1 MAERA
6 DLLTEATA
14 IIPGRAEE
22 LADAHE
28 VDALPAGTRIG
39 AYVLEGLRFQG
50 GFAVVYRATRDDGGA
65 AALKVLRRAL
75 TASPGMRERF
85 QQEATAISRI
95 QHPSLVEIF
104 DTGVTDGGLPFIAM
118 EWLDGRNLHEE
129 IARRGAFAATEA
141 LEILEA
147 VGGALTAAH
156 ALGIVHRDVKAQNV
170 MAVPRDHGITVKL
183 VDFGIAKLLDP
194 EADPRRGMVSSVV
207 LGTPLTMAPEQILG
221 RPVDQRVDIYAL
233 GLLLHQLVT
242 GQLPFRGASRVE
254 IESQHLHTPPPRTSD
269 LAPVSSAFDAVVR
282 RCLEKDAAHRYG
294 TVDELLAELRD
305 AVGAAPRSP
314 DVAQVIG
321 IHCEARMASGGDD
334 GDDVDE
340 QAFAD
345 IEQILALTRQTF
357 AGSGLAILAESA
369 TAVVGAATLG
379 RGIEARERVL
389 DAALDLGARLD
400 ARPGR
405 SAEVTTVISLH
416 VGTMAAIRAWTADLD
431 GGSVLATSATV
442 EGVSGRFEVHPTPGR
457 PDLFTCTG
465 RRSTH

>member
-6 DLLTEATA
+6 DLLTKATA

-22 LADAHE
+22 LAGAHDE
-28 VDALPAGTRIG
+28 GDLAPGTRIG
-39 AYVLEGLRFQG
+39 AYVLEDLRFQG

-65 AALKVLRRAL
+65 AAIKVLRRAL
-75 TASPGMRERF
+75 TTSPGMRSRF
-85 QQEATAISRI
+85 QQEASAISRI
-95 QHPSLVEIF
+95 QHPSLVRIF
-104 DTGVTDGGLPFIAM
+104 DSGVTDGGLPFIAM
-118 EWLDGRNLHEE
+118 EWLEGRNLHEE
-129 IARRGAFAATEA
+129 IARRGPFAATEA

-147 VGGALTAAH
+147 LGGALTAAH

-194 EADPRRGMVSSVV
+194 GEDPRRGMVSSVV

-282 RCLEKDAAHRYG
+282 RCLEKDAAQRYA
-294 TVDELLAELRD
+294 TVEELLVELRQ

-314 DVAQVIG
+314 DVAEVIG
-321 IHCEARMASGGDD
+321 IHCEARVDAASDD
-334 GDDVDE
+334 LEE

-345 IEQILALTRQTF
+345 IEQILALTRQAF
-357 AGSGLAILAESA
+357 AEAGLAVLAESA
-369 TAVVGAATLG
+369 TAVVGAATLS

-389 DAALDLGARLD
+389 DAALDLGARLA
-400 ARPGR
+400 ARPGA
-405 SAEVTTVISLH
+405 SAEVTHVLSLH
-416 VGTMAAIRAWTADLD
+416 VGTMAAIRAWTADLE

-442 EGVSGRFEVHPTPGR
+442 EGVSGRFEIHPTPGR